1 MDKIRKFWEFSV
13 HTYGLSGVSDACLT
27 LQNRYGADV
36 NMLLYCCW
44 AGRIFG
50 KLDEESFQRASRFS
64 RSWTSNVVSPMRS
77 VRTWMKLDTAE
88 SKHAPPSMHAELRN
102 KVKSIELEA
111 EKLQQ
116 SVLESSL
123 PKMPDGQMRNVL
135 NQPDCAAANLRRY
148 CQSEAMPIETSSA
161 ELLAIILTASMPSI
175 TRESAMTLLLP
186 EN

>member
-1 MDKIRKFWEFSV
+1 MDKIRNFWEFSV

-44 AGRIFG
+44 AGRVFG
-50 KLDEESFQRASRFS
+50 KLDDESFQRASRFS
-64 RSWTSNVVSPMRS
+64 RSWASNVVSPMRS
-77 VRTWMKLDTAE
+77 VRTWMKLDSIE
-88 SKHAPPSMHAELRN
+88 RKSVPPSMHAELRN

-116 SVLESSL
+116 RVLESSL
-123 PKMPDGQMRNVL
+123 PKIPDGQVR

-148 CQSEAMPIETSSA
+148 CQSEAIPVETPSA

-175 TRESAMTLLLP
+175 TRASAMTLLLP